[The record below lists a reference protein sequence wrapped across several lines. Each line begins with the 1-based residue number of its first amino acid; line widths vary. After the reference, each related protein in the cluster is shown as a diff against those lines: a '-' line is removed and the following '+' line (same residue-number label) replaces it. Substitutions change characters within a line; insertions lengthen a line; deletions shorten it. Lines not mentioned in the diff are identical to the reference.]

1 MFHISGPIF
10 LLAWS
15 FTLGLALVASY
26 QINSRYALG
35 KPAIQFPR
43 SAEAST
49 RNVQR
54 WPLWLFVVFLA
65 GFVLILMWGE
75 DFAYWDDETLTRFA
89 IRGIN
94 FGPPIYPDVGRFWPL
109 GMQEFN
115 VLRYISPSHF
125 AFLASAMA
133 ELIAWACVTA
143 AALREFSLSFRILTL
158 LAIMLTPSFVI
169 SFAALVGPER
179 NILFFLSCYILCRRL
194 FSSTGSVLWL
204 MGSLVSVQFALYYK
218 EPVWLIFAGQSFT
231 SLLLAWKSEEGSVPL
246 RAFIGKNI
254 ADIMTA
260 VLACAF
266 PLFFFVVMFG
276 HPLGYVDTH
285 KIDLGT
291 TVMSYLQLDPL
302 IFVFLAVVAVRMA
315 KGFRRFPEIGL
326 FWHSLAVG
334 ASLYALAYMGLRLFA
349 AYYMAPVDAIA
360 VIYLMQS
367 ARLWLRGA
375 PPMRA
380 RLLIA
385 IGASI
390 AVLNSVFAAN
400 YLIVRKGTIAGHAQ
414 FASFLGDF
422 IKTKAT
428 TPITIFFPYAD
439 GYRLMEL
446 SAFLDYKGISLSDIR
461 LQSPLQFPQGLCIG
475 YRPDR
480 CEHKDDSSGADLIVK
495 LPQDE
500 LVEDLNAAHA
510 TRVAFAYKPPLVTA
524 ATMPFFEDFNLANGY
539 REPLSKEWLQL
550 IVYANEPSP
559 YPSAVGRM
567 VP

>member
-26 QINSRYALG
+26 RINSRYAQG
-35 KPAIQFPR
+35 KSAIEFAR

-49 RNVQR
+49 RNEQR
-54 WPLWLFVVFLA
+54 WPLWFFVIFLA

-75 DFAYWDDETLTRFA
+75 DFAYWDDEMFTRFA

-115 VLRYISPSHF
+115 VLKYISPSHF
-125 AFLASAMA
+125 AFRASAMA

-158 LAIMLTPSFVI
+158 LAIMLTPSFVN
-169 SFAALVGPER
+169 SFSALVGPER
-179 NILFFLSCYILCRRL
+179 NILFFLSCYLLCRRL
-194 FSSTGSVLWL
+194 FSSTGSVVWL

-231 SLLLAWKSEEGSVPL
+231 SLLLGWKSQVGSAPI
-246 RAFIGKNI
+246 RAFIGKNV
-254 ADIMTA
+254 ADVMTA

-276 HPLGYVDTH
+276 HPLGYVDAH

-302 IFVFLAVVAVRMA
+302 VFIFLAVVAVRMA
-315 KGFRRFPEIGL
+315 NGFRCVPEIGL

-334 ASLYALAYMGLRLFA
+334 GSLYALAYMGLRLFSV
-349 AYYMAPVDAIA
+349 YYMAPVDAIA

-367 ARLWLRGA
+367 ARLWLREA
-375 PPMRA
+375 PPMRT

-385 IGASI
+385 IGAFI
-390 AVLNSVFAAN
+390 AILNSIFAAD
-400 YLIVRKGTIAGHAQ
+400 YLIVRKATIAGHVQ
-414 FASFLGDF
+414 FASFLRDF

-428 TPITIFFPYAD
+428 TPVTIFFPYAD
-439 GYRLMEL
+439 GYYLMEL

-461 LQSPLQFPQGLCIG
+461 LQSPLQFPQGLCVG

-480 CEHKDDSSGADLIVK
+480 CEHKSDPGGADLIVT

-500 LVEDLNAAHA
+500 PVEDLNAGHA
-510 TRVAFAYKPPLVTA
+510 NRVALAYKPPLVTA
-524 ATMPFFEDFNLANGY
+524 ATMAFFKHFNLANGY
-539 REPLSKEWLQL
+539 RESLSMGWLQL
-550 IVYANEPSP
+550 IVYANEFPR